1 VRKRKAG
8 SQKPRR
14 MEEIVKAKKAVA
26 LAAMVVAM
34 LIIVP
39 AQAAAAPVYTIKA
52 TWGDSVLQ
60 RGGQGEF
67 ILAARNVGTSGGS
80 GPLTIRDEL
89 PAGVKI
95 TAIDWNQWKFNL
107 ELSSFCSGIGTS
119 TVTCSPPPFLVGPL
133 APAPGTGGGGVE
145 KGISPTGYLPVV
157 YVDVEVDPNAPAEG
171 TNTATIEGGGGEPYS
186 DVDSVPFGDTPSEFG
201 LVRDS
206 FSADVFGAEAP
217 FGEPVRHA
225 SSHPYELR
233 VNFDLNQN
241 YKYYETESNGGFP
254 FVKSGPYLG
263 THGDIKTAE
272 VTLPRGMIGNPEALP
287 KCAQSDFTA
296 TGATQNSTACP
307 SDTQVGYLNIWWRNP
322 AGPYYHGEGQF
333 VYFTPA
339 MLTRVAIYNLVP
351 PKGVAA
357 DFGFN
362 AANFVQGH
370 IYPEVDPA
378 QNYAI
383 KTVTPNISDL
393 VNVRGSEVTIWGV
406 PGDPAH
412 DRFRYYPQRSGEQVA
427 GAPFGSPIRP
437 LLTTPSDCGFDNG
450 GTRIRVNAYSSL
462 DFTPVEEYGNPLNV
476 SGCDDPRFRFE
487 PKIALQPTDTHASAP
502 TGLAVHLQVPQRS
515 DAVSDASDLY
525 QQNGDV
531 QGISTPSLKKAVVTF
546 PKGMTISPSAAQ
558 GLGSCSLEQI
568 GLGTNA
574 PVTCPDNSQYGTLT
588 LHTPILPE
596 TNPPKGFIYIAKQSE
611 NPFHNFLALYLV
623 IEEPERGVLVKIPG
637 RIDLDPT
644 TGQIKT
650 TFDELP
656 QFPVSDMELN
666 LKGGVRAGLV
676 EPSTCGT
683 KTISAEFFSWQ
694 DPTTAHTVNSSYDIT
709 QKPDGSPCL
718 NDLGERPFHPA
729 MEAGTVNNA
738 AGSYSPFAFNLT
750 RTDNDQEFSQL
761 GVTLPPG
768 LAARFAGVG
777 ICSDAA
783 IAQAEGRVGAG
794 DGAVERA
801 NPSCP
806 DSSQIGTT
814 QVGVGVG
821 VPLTYVPG
829 KVYLAGP
836 YKGAPISIV
845 VISPA
850 VVGPYDLG
858 VIAVRTAVNINPVTA
873 QGSASSDPFPQIF
886 QGIPVRIR
894 DIRLNLDRPGFTLN
908 PTSCAEK
915 QIDARI
921 TGTGGDVNTTADDTA
936 ADLSN
941 RFQAADCAS
950 LGFKPSLAFRL
961 FGGTRR
967 GAHPRLQA
975 TVTYPKAGAYAN
987 IAAASVALPH
997 SEFLDQAHI
1006 RTVCTRVQ
1014 FAAKACPA
1022 GSIYGEAEAQT
1033 PLFGTPLK
1041 GPVYLRSS
1049 SNPLPDL
1056 VAVLRGPD
1064 SQPVEVDLD
1073 GRIDSIHGGI
1083 RNTFELVPDAPVTS
1097 FTLKLEGG
1105 KKGLLVNSTN
1115 LCAKANRATAKFT
1128 AQNGKQLTT
1137 HPALANSC
1145 KKARKGQKSH
1155 NRRR

>member
-1 VRKRKAG
+1 MAAL
-8 SQKPRR
+8 
-14 MEEIVKAKKAVA
+14 IV
-26 LAAMVVAM
+26 
-34 LIIVP
+34 VP

-67 ILAARNVGTSGGS
+67 ILAARNVGTTAGS
-80 GPLTIRDEL
+80 KSLKVKDQL
-89 PAGVKI
+89 PPGVTI
-95 TAIDWNQWKFNL
+95 TAIDWNQYAASPFV
-107 ELSSFCSGIGTS
+107 ELSSLCSGIGTS
-119 TVTCSPPPFLVGPL
+119 SLTCSLPSFLVGPM
-133 APAPGTGGGGVE
+133 APAPGTVGGVGPTGGFE
-145 KGISPTGYLPVV
+145 KGIKPTGYLPVV
-157 YVDVEVDPNAPAEG
+157 YVDVEVAPDAPAEG
-171 TNTATIEGGGGEPYS
+171 TNTATIEGSGSQPYS
-186 DVDSVPFGDTPSEFG
+186 DVDTIPFGDEPSEFG
-201 LVRDS
+201 LVKNS
-206 FSADVFGAEAP
+206 FNADVFDAEYPSGA
-217 FGEPVRHA
+217 PVRHA
-225 SSHPYELR
+225 GSHPFELR

-241 YKYYETESNGGFP
+241 YRLYENPESSGGFP
-254 FVKSGPYLG
+254 FEKSGPYLA
-263 THGDIKTAE
+263 THGDIRTAE

-287 KCAQSDFTA
+287 KCAQSDFA
-296 TGATQNSTACP
+296 AAGSVQNSTACP

-322 AGPYYHGEGQF
+322 AAPYYHGSGQLIF
-333 VYFTPA
+333 FTPA
-339 MLTRVAIYNLVP
+339 MLTRVAIYNLEP

-362 AANFVQGH
+362 AAGFVQGH

-383 KTVTPNISDL
+383 KTVSPNISDS
-393 VNVRGSEVTIWGV
+393 VNVRGAEVTIWGV

-412 DRFRYYPQRSGEQVA
+412 DKLRYYPQKTPGEEKVI
-427 GAPFGSPIRP
+427 GAPFGDSQLRP

-450 GTRIRVNAYSSL
+450 GSRIRVNAYSSPS
-462 DFTPVEEYGNPLNV
+462 FTPVEEFGDPLDV
-476 SGCDDPRFRFE
+476 TGCDDPRFRFE
-487 PKIALQPTDTHASAP
+487 PKIALQPTDAHAGAP
-502 TGLAVHLQVPQRS
+502 TGLTVHLQVPQRS
-515 DAVSDASDLY
+515 DAVSAANELY

-531 QGISTPSLKKAVVTF
+531 QGISTPPMKKAIVTL
-546 PKGMTISPSAAQ
+546 PEGMTISPSAAQ
-558 GLGSCSLEQI
+558 GLGTCSLEQI

-574 PVTCPDNSQYGTLT
+574 PVTCPDNSQYGTLI

-596 TNPPKGFIYIAKQSE
+596 NNPPKGFIYVAKQSE
-611 NPFHNFLALYLV
+611 NAFHDFLALYLV
-623 IEEPERGVLVKIPG
+623 IEEPERGVLVKIPA
-637 RIDLDPT
+637 RVDLDPT

-666 LKGGVRAGLV
+666 LKGGLRAGLV
-676 EPSTCGT
+676 EPSTCGA

-694 DPTTAHTVNSSYDIT
+694 DPTTAHTVKSSYDIT
-709 QKPDGSPCL
+709 QKPDGSPCV
-718 NDLGERPFHPA
+718 NSLGERPFKPSV
-729 MEAGTVNNA
+729 EAGTTNNT
-738 AGSYSPFAFNLT
+738 AGTYSPFAFNLT
-750 RTDNDQEFSQL
+750 RSDDDQEFSQV

-768 LAARFAGVG
+768 LAASFAGVG

-783 IAQAEGRVGAG
+783 IAQAESRVGAG
-794 DGAVERA
+794 QGALEQVD
-801 NPSCP
+801 PSCP
-806 DSSQIGTT
+806 ASSQVGTT
-814 QVGVGVG
+814 QVGTGVG

-858 VIAVRTAVNINPVTA
+858 VIAVRTALNIDPVTA

-915 QIDARI
+915 QIGAHV

-936 ADLSN
+936 ADVTN

-950 LGFKPSLAFRL
+950 LGFKPSLAFYL
-961 FGGTRR
+961 FGGTKR
-967 GAHPRLQA
+967 GAHPRLRA

-987 IAAASVALPH
+987 IASASVALPH

-1006 RTVCTRVQ
+1006 KTVCTRVQ

-1022 GSIYGEAEAQT
+1022 GSIYGEAEAVT

-1049 SNPLPDL
+1049 NHQLPDL
-1056 VAVLRGPD
+1056 VAVLRGPA
-1064 SQPVEVDLD
+1064 SQPVEIDLD
-1073 GRIDSIHGGI
+1073 GRIDSFHGGI
-1083 RNTFELVPDAPVTS
+1083 RNTFEVVPDAPVTS
-1097 FTLKLEGG
+1097 FTLSLRGG

-1115 LCAKANRATAKFT
+1115 LCAKPNRATAKFT
-1128 AQNGKQLTT
+1128 GQNGKQLTI
-1137 HPALANSC
+1137 HPVLANSC
-1145 KKARKGQKSH
+1145 KKARKGQK
-1155 NRRR
+1155 RDKRQR